1 MKSFDFSI
9 ILTCTVNPIQMPNLV
24 RSNPEIRFQD
34 YKKSFN
40 FWVNNAFVNKII
52 LIENSNFDLSY
63 FNEVAEDIKNKEIEI
78 ISSNSNN
85 EYDKSLG
92 KGYGQYL
99 CLKEIFDQSQIAK
112 TTKYFIDVT
121 GRHCVK
127 NFKAIIKDIIKNE
140 SDIYV
145 NITDNLKFADANI
158 YGGTKNFFINYLLP
172 ETKKTND
179 SQNKIFENCVASA
192 TLKAISDGMNLSKTP
207 IYADIEGFIGTNGK
221 KYKQSIIK
229 KIKLFF
235 FRKLKIYF
243 FNHKKY

>member
-1 MKSFDFSI
+1 MKNFDFSI

-63 FNEVAEDIKNKEIEI
+63 FNEVAADIKNKEIEI

-127 NFKAIIKDIIKNE
+127 NFKAIIEDIIKNE

-158 YGGTKNFFINYLLP
+158 YGGTKKFFINYLLP

-221 KYKQSIIK
+221 KYKQNIIK

>member
-1 MKSFDFSI
+1 MKNFDFSI

-52 LIENSNFDLSY
+52 LLENSNFDLSY

-127 NFKAIIKDIIKNE
+127 NFKAIIEDIIKNE

-221 KYKQSIIK
+221 KYKQNIIK

>member
-1 MKSFDFSI
+1 MKNFDFSI
-9 ILTCTVNPIQMPNLV
+9 ILTCTINPIQMPNLA

-40 FWVNNAFVNKII
+40 FWVNNTFVNKII
-52 LIENSNFDLSY
+52 LIENSNYDLSY
-63 FNEVAEDIKNKEIEI
+63 FNKIAKDIKNKEIEI

-85 EYDKSLG
+85 RYDKSLG

-99 CLKEIFDQSQIAK
+99 CLKEVFDQSQIAK
-112 TTKYFIDVT
+112 TTKYFVDVT
-121 GRHCVK
+121 GRHCIK
-127 NFKAIIKDIIKNE
+127 NFKAIIEDIIKNE

-158 YGGTKNFFINYLLP
+158 YGGTKKFFINYLLP

-221 KYKQSIIK
+221 KYKQNIIK

>member
-1 MKSFDFSI
+1 MKNFDFSI

-24 RSNPEIRFQD
+24 RSSPEIRFQD

-40 FWVNNAFVNKII
+40 FWVNNAFVHKII
-52 LIENSNFDLSY
+52 LLENSNFDLSY
-63 FNEVAEDIKNKEIEI
+63 FNKIAKDIKNKEIEI

-85 EYDKSLG
+85 KYDKSLG

-99 CLKEIFDQSQIAK
+99 CLKEIFDQSQIVK

-127 NFKAIIKDIIKNE
+127 NFKAIIEDIIKNE

>member
-1 MKSFDFSI
+1 MKNFDFSI

-52 LIENSNFDLSY
+52 LIENSNFDLRY
-63 FNEVAEDIKNKEIEI
+63 FNEVAADIKNKEIEI

-112 TTKYFIDVT
+112 TTKYFIDIT

-192 TLKAISDGMNLSKTP
+192 TLKAVSDGMSLSKTP

>member
-1 MKSFDFSI
+1 MKNFDFSI
-9 ILTCTVNPIQMPNLV
+9 ILTCTINPIQMPNLA

-40 FWVNNAFVNKII
+40 FWVNNTFVNKII
-52 LIENSNFDLSY
+52 LIENSNYDLSY
-63 FNEVAEDIKNKEIEI
+63 FNKIAKDIKNKEIEI

-85 EYDKSLG
+85 RYDKSLG

-99 CLKEIFDQSQIAK
+99 CLKEVFDQSQIAK
-112 TTKYFIDVT
+112 TTKYFVDVT
-121 GRHCVK
+121 GRHCIK
-127 NFKAIIKDIIKNE
+127 NFKAIIEDIIKNE

-158 YGGTKNFFINYLLP
+158 YGGTKKFFINYLLP

>member
-1 MKSFDFSI
+1 MKNFDFSI

-52 LIENSNFDLSY
+52 LIENSNFDLRY
-63 FNEVAEDIKNKEIEI
+63 FNEVAADIKNKEIEI

-121 GRHCVK
+121 GRHCIK
-127 NFKAIIKDIIKNE
+127 NFKAIIEDIIKNE

>member
-1 MKSFDFSI
+1 MKNFDFSI

-52 LIENSNFDLSY
+52 LLENSNFDLSY

-127 NFKAIIKDIIKNE
+127 NFKAIIEDIIKNE

-158 YGGTKNFFINYLLP
+158 YGGTKKFFINYLLP

-207 IYADIEGFIGTNGK
+207 IYADIDGFIGTNGK

>member
-121 GRHCVK
+121 GRHCIK
-127 NFKAIIKDIIKNE
+127 NFKAIIEDIIKNE

-192 TLKAISDGMNLSKTP
+192 TLKAVSDGMSLSKTP

-235 FRKLKIYF
+235 FRKFKIYF

>member
-1 MKSFDFSI
+1 MKNFDFCI
-9 ILTCTVNPIQMPNLV
+9 ILTCTINPIEMPDLARN
-24 RSNPEIRFQD
+24 NPKIRLQD

-40 FWVNNAFVNKII
+40 FWINNNFVNKII

-63 FNEVAEDIKNKEIEI
+63 FREVAKKVRNKEIEI

-85 EYDKSLG
+85 TYNKVLG
-92 KGYGQYL
+92 KGYGQHL
-99 CLKEIFDQSQIAK
+99 CLKEVFEKSEIVK
-112 TTKYFIDVT
+112 NTEYFIDIT
-121 GRHCVK
+121 GRHCIK
-127 NFKAIIKDIIKNE
+127 NFSLIVKDIEKSK
-140 SDIYV
+140 SDIYI

-158 YGGTKNFFINYLLP
+158 YGGTKEFFINYLIP

-179 SQNKIFENCVASA
+179 SLDRIFENCVSNA
-192 TLKAISDGMNLSKTP
+192 TLKAISEGMSLSKTP

-221 KYKQSIIK
+221 KYKQNMIK

>member
-121 GRHCVK
+121 GRHCIK
-127 NFKAIIKDIIKNE
+127 NFKAIIEDIIKNE

>member
-1 MKSFDFSI
+1 MKNFDFSI

-99 CLKEIFDQSQIAK
+99 CLKEIFEQSQIAK

-121 GRHCVK
+121 GRHCIK
-127 NFKAIIKDIIKNE
+127 NFKAIIEDIIKNE

>member
-121 GRHCVK
+121 GRHCIK
-127 NFKAIIKDIIKNE
+127 NFKAIIEDIIKNE

-192 TLKAISDGMNLSKTP
+192 TLKAVSDGMSLSKTP

>member
-52 LIENSNFDLSY
+52 LLENSNFDLSY
-63 FNEVAEDIKNKEIEI
+63 FNEVAENIKNKEIEI

-127 NFKAIIKDIIKNE
+127 NFKAIIEDIIKNE
-140 SDIYV
+140 SDIYL
-145 NITDNLKFADANI
+145 NITDNLNFADANI
-158 YGGTKNFFINYLLP
+158 YGGTKKFFINYLLP

-207 IYADIEGFIGTNGK
+207 IYADIDGFIGTNGK

>member
-1 MKSFDFSI
+1 MKNFDFSI

-52 LIENSNFDLSY
+52 LLENSNFDLSY

-127 NFKAIIKDIIKNE
+127 NFKAIIEDIIKNE

-179 SQNKIFENCVASA
+179 SQNNIFENCVASA
-192 TLKAISDGMNLSKTP
+192 TLKAVSDGMNLSKTP

-221 KYKQSIIK
+221 KYKQNIIK

>member
-1 MKSFDFSI
+1 MKNFDFSI
-9 ILTCTVNPIQMPNLV
+9 ILTCTINPIQMPNLV

-40 FWVNNAFVNKII
+40 FWVNNTFVNKII
-52 LIENSNFDLSY
+52 LIENSNYDLSY
-63 FNEVAEDIKNKEIEI
+63 FNKIAKDIKNKEIEI

-85 EYDKSLG
+85 RYDKSLG

-99 CLKEIFDQSQIAK
+99 CLKEVFDQSQIAK

-121 GRHCVK
+121 GRHCIK

-140 SDIYV
+140 SSIYV

-158 YGGTKNFFINYLLP
+158 YGGTKKFFINYLLP

-192 TLKAISDGMNLSKTP
+192 TLKAVSDGMNLSKTP

-221 KYKQSIIK
+221 KYKQNIMK

>member
-24 RSNPEIRFQD
+24 RSSPEIRFQD

-52 LIENSNFDLSY
+52 LLENSNFDLSY
-63 FNEVAEDIKNKEIEI
+63 FNKIAKDIKNKKIEI
-78 ISSNSNN
+78 ISSNTNN
-85 EYDKSLG
+85 KYDKSLG

-127 NFKAIIKDIIKNE
+127 NFKAIIEDIIKNE

-158 YGGTKNFFINYLLP
+158 YGGTKKFFINYLLP

-192 TLKAISDGMNLSKTP
+192 TLKAISDGMNLSQTP
-207 IYADIEGFIGTNGK
+207 IYADIDGFIGTNGK

-229 KIKLFF
+229 KIKLYF

>member
-1 MKSFDFSI
+1 MKNFDFSI

-52 LIENSNFDLSY
+52 LLENSNFDLSY
-63 FNEVAEDIKNKEIEI
+63 FNKIAKDIKNKEIEI

-85 EYDKSLG
+85 KYDKSLG

-127 NFKAIIKDIIKNE
+127 NFKAIIEDIIKNE

-158 YGGTKNFFINYLLP
+158 YGGTKKFFINYLLP

-192 TLKAISDGMNLSKTP
+192 TLKAVSDGMNLSKTP

-221 KYKQSIIK
+221 KYKQNIIK

>member
-1 MKSFDFSI
+1 MKNFDFSI

-40 FWVNNAFVNKII
+40 FWVNNAFVDKII
-52 LIENSNFDLSY
+52 LLENSNFDLSY
-63 FNEVAEDIKNKEIEI
+63 FNEVAKDIKNKEIEI

-127 NFKAIIKDIIKNE
+127 NFKAIIEDIIKNE

-158 YGGTKNFFINYLLP
+158 YGGTKKFFINYLLP

-235 FRKLKIYF
+235 FRKFKIYF

>member
-52 LIENSNFDLSY
+52 LLENSNFDLSY
-63 FNEVAEDIKNKEIEI
+63 FNEVAKDIKNKEIEI

-85 EYDKSLG
+85 EYNKSLG

-127 NFKAIIKDIIKNE
+127 NFKAIIEDIIKNE

-235 FRKLKIYF
+235 FRKFKIYF

>member
-52 LIENSNFDLSY
+52 LLENSNFDLSY
-63 FNEVAEDIKNKEIEI
+63 FNEVAKNIKNKEIEI

-112 TTKYFIDVT
+112 TTKYFIDIT